1 MLFILIL
8 LAALLLQLFLPWWII
23 GVAAFGICFF
33 KAKSGGQAFRHSFTA
48 IFLLW
53 ALVALYH
60 TLQNKNILAT
70 RVGEM
75 FMLTFTNNW
84 IVMVLITALI
94 GGLVAGFAGW
104 AGYFFQAAFWKTD
117 KRAV

>member
-1 MLFILIL
+1 MLFLFIL
-8 LAALLLQLFLPWWII
+8 LAALVLQLFLHWWII
-23 GVAAFGICFF
+23 GVVAFGICLF

-75 FMLTFTNNW
+75 FMLNFTNNW
-84 IVMVLITALI
+84 IVLVLITALL
-94 GGLVAGFAGW
+94 GGLVAGFAGI
-104 AGYFFQAAFWKTD
+104 AGYFSQAAFMKPV
-117 KRAV
+117 KRAA